1 KGTYKEAKSSGEL
14 PSYIPARNFA
24 HALVD
29 IIRTATAKDGL
40 LAPLASD
47 PAAAVAQ
54 MRQPAVDF
62 KKFSPRISAALV
74 AVIDAA
80 GNDVEKARQNIE
92 HWFDS
97 SMDRV
102 SGWYKRRAQFFIFGF
117 GFAIATFANI
127 DSIGIVRTLSTQA
140 GVRDALVAQ
149 AGTAVA
155 KQSSAN

>member
-1 KGTYKEAKSSGEL
+1 SSLNEGLEALLKNRSKDLERGICELLESTPSKSAAPGDTTQPANTTNQLNLVQAVYDHPLISSLFKGTYKEAKSSGEL

-54 MRQPAVDF
+54 MRQAAVDF

-92 HWFDS
+92 HWF
-97 SMDRV
+97 
-102 SGWYKRRAQFFIFGF
+102 
-117 GFAIATFANI
+117 
-127 DSIGIVRTLSTQA
+127 
-140 GVRDALVAQ
+140 
-149 AGTAVA
+149 
-155 KQSSAN
+155 